1 MDSWLQ
7 WIIIVLLLII
17 VSVSI
22 DRIDDIGQ
30 SYIELQQSYSE
41 LQEESIQVNSK
52 LNEANNELAQE
63 KARIIACNDLRN
75 FSSLDELE
83 WFLTEDETDEHENIR
98 DVFDCSDFAL
108 MLQKNALEQ
117 GYLMNCQM
125 LFTEH
130 MMNMAIAGDAVY
142 YIEATT
148 DEILF
153 VNYHQ

>member
-1 MDSWLQ
+1 MDNWLQ

-22 DRIDDIGQ
+22 DRTHVIGQ
-30 SYIELQQSYSE
+30 SYIGLQQSYSE
-41 LQEESIQVNSK
+41 LQEESSQVNSR
-52 LNEANNELAQE
+52 LSQANDELAQE
-63 KARIIACNDLRN
+63 KARIVVCNDLRN

-83 WFLTEDETDEHENIR
+83 WFLTEDKTDEHEYIR

-142 YIEATT
+142 YIEPTT

-153 VNYHQ
+153 VNYH

>member
-7 WIIIVLLLII
+7 WIVIVLLLII

-22 DRIDDIGQ
+22 DRMHDTGQ
-30 SYIELQQSYSE
+30 SYIELEQFYSE
-41 LQEESIQVNSK
+41 LQEESREVNGR
-52 LNEANNELAQE
+52 LNQANNELAQE
-63 KARIIACNDLRN
+63 KARIVACYELRN

-83 WFLTEDETDEHENIR
+83 WFLTEDKTDEHEYIR
-98 DVFDCSDFAL
+98 NVFDCSDFAL

-142 YIEATT
+142 YIEPTT

-153 VNYHQ
+153 VNYH

>member
-117 GYLMNCQM
+117 GYVMNCQM

-130 MMNMAIAGDAVY
+130 MMNMAVAGDAVY
-142 YIEATT
+142 YVEPTT